1 MNLNEKIE
9 NWVYEA
15 KNGKKGYTCFIPD
28 KNNKMHML
36 KHKESHEL
44 KSYSIYLLQG
54 NKLTYSYVAGQSDD
68 KPYIIIKNSNK
79 MLLMNAGKNVRTF
92 GDIGGDME
100 TENFEAVVVM
110 YTTDYDAN
118 IIIATNRSEVINYL
132 DSVNYENFEAFEQ
145 LSKLMNTK
153 AEDNNE
159 IERND
164 YNEDGGFTLGNLE

>member
-1 MNLNEKIE
+1 
-9 NWVYEA
+9 
-15 KNGKKGYTCFIPD
+15 
-28 KNNKMHML
+28 
-36 KHKESHEL
+36 
-44 KSYSIYLLQG
+44 
-54 NKLTYSYVAGQSDD
+54 
-68 KPYIIIKNSNK
+68 
-79 MLLMNAGKNVRTF
+79 MLLMNAGKNVHTF
-92 GDIGGDME
+92 GDIGGDTE

-153 AEDNNE
+153 SEYNNE